1 MEPNGIKEILVR
13 CTSNK
18 ELKLRT
24 NNSTT
29 DINMEVLEG
38 KTLEIHKSVP
48 INVAVNAV
56 FSKYSVIP
64 IKNINFGPIQFNETK
79 TRTFEIKNEGLFEFN
94 YTLFDYNNEEFR
106 KEMLANLEKDKA
118 ARLEALNTLPVAGTD
133 PKKGK
138 KETKEVKKDA
148 PAKKGKGGKG
158 EPENQLKIGQWA
170 ISPFQ
175 GSVPPESSVTIEVV
189 FTGSGQKLY
198 EQKLGLDIQN
208 RDP

>member
-1 MEPNGIKEILVR
+1 MR

-18 ELKLRT
+18 ELKLKT

-64 IKNINFGPIQFNETK
+64 LKNINFGPIQFNETK

-94 YTLFDYNNEEFR
+94 YTLFDFNNEEFR
-106 KEMLANLEKDKA
+106 KELQSSLEKEKA
-118 ARLEALNTLPVAGTD
+118 AKLEALNTLPVGGAVD

-138 KETKEVKKDA
+138 K
-148 PAKKGKGGKG
+148 
-158 EPENQLKIGQWA
+158 
-170 ISPFQ
+170 
-175 GSVPPESSVTIEVV
+175 
-189 FTGSGQKLY
+189 
-198 EQKLGLDIQN
+198 
-208 RDP
+208 